1 MKITLMIPL
10 NGIDRKAPA
19 VHIGTYLKRLHTRV
33 YRSVIRGFRCLGN
46 SVTIVEK
53 VVLIH
58 HQISFL
64 KPRVF
69 LDKKTQPE
77 NTISVSLKIFKKCVT
92 NIYIY
97 MWIM

>member
-1 MKITLMIPL
+1 
-10 NGIDRKAPA
+10 
-19 VHIGTYLKRLHTRV
+19 
-33 YRSVIRGFRCLGN
+33 LGN
-46 SVTIVEK
+46 SINIVEK

-77 NTISVSLKIFKKCVT
+77 NTTSGFQQVERRFKCNKARPMQQQQCYL
-92 NIYIY
+92 IQAF
-97 MWIM
+97 